1 MGLPQGPVAVIKAL
15 AGRPCGLLGSVSRPL
30 VEIERS
36 AVGRIEA
43 SWRPQMVSM
52 GAVRWKQRRPF
63 RGERRREVWKKL
75 GDDQLMARPRL
86 PSFQPACLLS
96 SQCLLSDLPQCATI
110 LGHNRSSQLLWQ
122 SVIVIATSCHNS
134 SNLVG
139 IFLWYLFRIVL
150 FSIFTLLTWKN
161 LTIEDWKEM
170 QNVKC
175 CLLKT

>member
-36 AVGRIEA
+36 AVGRGGAET

-86 PSFQPACLLS
+86 PSFQPSACYQISHNVPAIGSPTIRHHSRSQPVVSTVVTIGHCHRNQLS
-96 SQCLLSDLPQCATI
+96 
-110 LGHNRSSQLLWQ
+110 
-122 SVIVIATSCHNS
+122 
-134 SNLVG
+134 
-139 IFLWYLFRIVL
+139 
-150 FSIFTLLTWKN
+150 
-161 LTIEDWKEM
+161 
-170 QNVKC
+170 
-175 CLLKT
+175 

>member
-36 AVGRIEA
+36 AVGRGGAET

-96 SQCLLSDLPQCATI
+96 NLPQCATILLLDLPQFPAPCLLSDLPQCACYRISHNAPQFSVTTDR
-110 LGHNRSSQLLWQ
+110 LNCCDNRS
-122 SVIVIATSCHNS
+122 
-134 SNLVG
+134 
-139 IFLWYLFRIVL
+139 
-150 FSIFTLLTWKN
+150 
-161 LTIEDWKEM
+161 
-170 QNVKC
+170 
-175 CLLKT
+175 

>member
-36 AVGRIEA
+36 AVGRGGAET

-86 PSFQPACLLS
+86 PSFQPSAWYRIS
-96 SQCLLSDLPQCATI
+96 
-110 LGHNRSSQLLWQ
+110 HNVPAIGSPTMR
-122 SVIVIATSCHNS
+122 HNS
-134 SNLVG
+134 RSQP
-139 IFLWYLFRIVL
+139 IV
-150 FSIFTLLTWKN
+150 STVV
-161 LTIEDWKEM
+161 TISHSHRN
-170 QNVKC
+170 Q
-175 CLLKT
+175 LS

>member
-36 AVGRIEA
+36 AVGRGGGEA

-63 RGERRREVWKKL
+63 RGERRRREVWKKL

-86 PSFQPACLLS
+86 PSFQPAACYQISHNALQFCYWIFPS
-96 SQCLLSDLPQCATI
+96 FQPACYPISHNAPQFSVTTDRLNCC
-110 LGHNRSSQLLWQ
+110 NNQ
-122 SVIVIATSCHNS
+122 S
-134 SNLVG
+134 
-139 IFLWYLFRIVL
+139 
-150 FSIFTLLTWKN
+150 
-161 LTIEDWKEM
+161 
-170 QNVKC
+170 
-175 CLLKT
+175 

>member
-36 AVGRIEA
+36 AVGRGGAET

-86 PSFQPACLLS
+86 PSFQPSACYRIS
-96 SQCLLSDLPQCATI
+96 
-110 LGHNRSSQLLWQ
+110 HNVPAIGSP
-122 SVIVIATSCHNS
+122 TMCHNS
-134 SNLVG
+134 RSQP
-139 IFLWYLFRIVL
+139 IV
-150 FSIFTLLTWKN
+150 STVV
-161 LTIEDWKEM
+161 TISHCHRN
-170 QNVKC
+170 Q
-175 CLLKT
+175 LS